1 MAVLIRR
8 SRQKNACMYLVNTN
22 FSLKISFYINLCQYC
37 TILTL
42 EQDFQLAGLKFPV

>member
-42 EQDFQLAGLKFPV
+42 EQFQIRKVSWKLT